1 MQIKSCVDSLP
12 APLCSRTLLP
22 SLKHPQWLAS
32 VGRDC
37 SRRCRQCL
45 CSSSWSRADGRALC
59 ALSIPQ
65 YLTRPGRGRCT
76 LLRTVL
82 HPQGLSR
89 VEGLCWQMRT
99 PAQGTGTPAGQT
111 GHGMPAHCV
120 TADAS
125 GYHSSYHIQ
134 ATTLYCREM

>member
-1 MQIKSCVDSLP
+1 MFVLQQLD
-12 APLCSRTLLP
+12 
-22 SLKHPQWLAS
+22 
-32 VGRDC
+32 
-37 SRRCRQCL
+37 
-45 CSSSWSRADGRALC
+45 RADGRALC

-99 PAQGTGTPAGQT
+99 PAQGTPARQT